1 MKQPEREIIF
11 GVCDKTGNCNSYFGF
26 FKNEEDAK
34 KEVKIQADRL
44 KEDLGLMDIIVK
56 EDRAV
61 MFLNKFAKLM
71 RMILNNSEKSHITL
85 NEELDAMLD
94 DDNEGVEDSHTKL
107 FNQSETVAEV
117 NKITETATRNSN

>member
-1 MKQPEREIIF
+1 MIQPARDLIF
-11 GVCDKTGNCNSYFGF
+11 GVCDKTGNCDSYFGF

-61 MFLNKFAKLM
+61 IPQED
-71 RMILNNSEKSHITL
+71 R
-85 NEELDAMLD
+85 
-94 DDNEGVEDSHTKL
+94 VEQIVVIIHPFVL
-107 FNQSETVAEV
+107 
-117 NKITETATRNSN
+117 R